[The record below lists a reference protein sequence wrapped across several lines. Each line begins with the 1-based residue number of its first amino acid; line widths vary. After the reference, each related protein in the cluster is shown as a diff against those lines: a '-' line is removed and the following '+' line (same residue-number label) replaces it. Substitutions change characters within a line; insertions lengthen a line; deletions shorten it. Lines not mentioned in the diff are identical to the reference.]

1 MQQRKST
8 YTLLTIFTV
17 LFAILFPHFG
27 LIPLPFGYVLPV
39 LLLIWGVLKYSNE
52 TFASIGFS
60 FGRFEWKA
68 VWLGAVGAVLLFVF
82 LKYVFAPL
90 LNSIIK
96 IPAANLEDFAFIKGN
111 LAGLLLVSSM
121 GWLVG
126 GFYEEL
132 VFHGYIF
139 TRIEKAVHAKWATA
153 IAFVVSNLIF
163 ALYHFQLGVEGVL
176 VAFIAGCCY
185 HGLMLKFDRNVW
197 YAFFFHGFYDS
208 IALTDIYLGN

>member
-1 MQQRKST
+1 MQQIKST

-17 LFAILFPHFG
+17 LFAIIFPHFG
-27 LIPLPFGYVLPV
+27 LIPLPFGYAVPV

-52 TFASIGFS
+52 TFSSIGFS
-60 FGRFEWKA
+60 FRRFEWKA
-68 VWLGAVGAVLLFVF
+68 VLMGAVGAILLFTF

-90 LNSIIK
+90 LNSVIK

-111 LAGLLLVSSM
+111 LAGLLFVSSM

-139 TRIEKAVHAKWATA
+139 TRIEKAVNAKSATV
-153 IAFVVSNLIF
+153 IAFIVSNLIF
-163 ALYHFQLGVEGVL
+163 ALYHFQLGAEGVL
-176 VAFIAGCCY
+176 VAFVAGCCY
-185 HGLMLKFDRNVW
+185 HALMLKLNRNLW
-197 YAFFFHGFYDS
+197 YAFFFHGFYDT